1 MTGNGGQSSADLA
14 EASTVT
20 RVLVVWETGSA
31 TYFLRAGEEV
41 ILGRHQDCEVCIGL
55 PSVSRRHAR
64 LVGLGGTRTAGE
76 LAIVEDLGGM
86 NGVRVRGQ
94 TITPGTP
101 VPIGA
106 GDVIELGGAIAILHP
121 PRGAGAPSAGALVR
135 AVAHRPASED
145 PARSV
150 DRLLDVVAE
159 SDLALLL
166 VGEDGTGKTH
176 AAETVHARSFRA
188 AGPLVRVSCR
198 GRHPDIL
205 SRELFG
211 DTSPGAL
218 ENAGGGTLLIEEI
231 ELLPPRLQRRL
242 HDVLETREV
251 RRPEHVALLDARLV
265 TTSRTDL
272 LRACNEA
279 HFRLDLYYRLTGVN
293 IVLPPLRERKGEIG
307 RFAVRFLA
315 SAAKRLGRP
324 VPRVSNEALGVLLH
338 HPFPANLRE
347 LKTTME
353 RACALSG
360 PGYIGPEHLIF
371 ESRSRRE
378 LARTS
383 PAIPGLRR
391 PMVTAPTEAPEAPES
406 LEPPAIPKAPRTPTL
421 APDSNKKP

>member
-1 MTGNGGQSSADLA
+1 MTGNGGNSSSERVD
-14 EASTVT
+14 ASTVT
-20 RVLVVWETGSA
+20 RVLVVWESGSA
-31 TYFLRAGEEV
+31 TYFLRPGEEV
-41 ILGRHQDCEVCIGL
+41 VLGRHRDCEVFIGL

-76 LAIVEDLGGM
+76 LAVVEDLGGM

-94 TITPGTP
+94 TIKPATP
-101 VPIGA
+101 VPVGA
-106 GDVIELGGAIAILHP
+106 GDVIELGGAIVILHP
-121 PRGAGAPSAGALVR
+121 PRAEGAPSAGALVR

-159 SDLALLL
+159 SDLAVLL

-188 AGPLVRVSCR
+188 AGPLVRLSCR

-218 ENAGGGTLLIEEI
+218 ENASGGTLLVEEI
-231 ELLPPRLQRRL
+231 ELLPPRLQSRL
-242 HDVLETREV
+242 HGVLETRVV
-251 RRPEHVALLDARLV
+251 RRPEHVASLDARIV
-265 TTSRTDL
+265 TTSRSDL
-272 LRACNEA
+272 LRECNEGR
-279 HFRLDLYYRLTGVN
+279 FLLDLYYRLSGVS
-293 IVLPPLRERKGEIG
+293 IAIPPLRERKGEIA

-347 LKTTME
+347 LRTTME

-360 PGYIGPEHLIF
+360 PGYIGPEHLLF

-378 LARTS
+378 LAQTS

-391 PMVTAPTEAPEAPES
+391 PIVTALTEAPEAPES
-406 LEPPAIPKAPRTPTL
+406 LEATPIPKAPR
-421 APDSNKKP
+421 APSLPPDGQEKP